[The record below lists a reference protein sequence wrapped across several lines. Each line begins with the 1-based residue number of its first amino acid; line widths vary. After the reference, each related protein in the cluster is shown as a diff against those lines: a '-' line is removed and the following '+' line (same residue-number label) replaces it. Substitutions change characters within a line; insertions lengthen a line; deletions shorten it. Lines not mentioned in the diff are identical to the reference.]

1 MTPART
7 LAFLAAA
14 SLFCH
19 GATAQEVVVTRPQ
32 VAPVEPVV
40 TFASPPPAAVS
51 ATQEEPYPADA
62 PQDEYEFVG
71 WCAGVL
77 TGHMALYEQVEPTLL
92 QISKRW
98 NSEERDAETNA
109 AKQKAG
115 RDILSQFADAM
126 RAAEGASAAAIAP
139 NGLRAIAKGRA
150 KWAAVEGVDA
160 NTRAY
165 SWMNWGLPRR
175 CEATAAKLKS
185 RATLM
190 GAALRD
196 NSATAIQTS
205 AVRVVDARPDEPT
218 PAKPAA
224 VAPETVPAP
233 APAPAQPS
241 AAAVAAAAILAPTAP
256 PPVQS
261 NAAPARAAPS
271 AAPRP
276 SPPRPAATPS
286 QAAGLR

>member
-1 MTPART
+1 MTPVRT
-7 LAFLAAA
+7 LALLAAT
-14 SLFCH
+14 SLLCH

-32 VAPVEPVV
+32 VAPAQPVA
-40 TFASPPPAAVS
+40 TFASPPPAPVP
-51 ATQEEPYPADA
+51 ATGAAPQEEPYPADA
-62 PQDEYEFVG
+62 PQDEYEFVA
-71 WCAGVL
+71 WCAGIL
-77 TGHMALYEQVEPTLL
+77 TGHMALYDQVEPTLQ

-98 NSEERDAETNA
+98 NSEERDAATNA

-150 KWAAVEGVDA
+150 KWAAVDGVDA

-165 SWMNWGLPRR
+165 SWMNWGLPGR

-185 RATLM
+185 RSTLM

-205 AVRVVDARPDEPT
+205 AVRVVDARPEDLV
-218 PAKPAA
+218 AVKPATA
-224 VAPETVPAP
+224 APETVPAP
-233 APAPAQPS
+233 APAPAEPS
-241 AAAVAAAAILAPTAP
+241 AAAVAAAAILAPPAP

-261 NAAPARAAPS
+261 NAAPARAAPRP
-271 AAPRP
+271 APRP
-276 SPPRPAATPS
+276 ATTPS